1 MIRKI
6 FVPQNG
12 SVTLPIPQEY
22 IGKELE
28 IIAFPKE
35 EAKEEE
41 FSREDVLPASGS
53 ERNVHFPD
61 CLQHNHR
68 TDNKLTIVNL
78 YI

>member
-12 SVTLPIPQEY
+12 SITLAIPQEY

-35 EAKEEE
+35 EAIEEG
-41 FSREDVLPASGS
+41 FSVENALPASGS
-53 ERNVHFPD
+53 GHSVQFPD
-61 CLQHNHR
+61 RSQNNHR
-68 TDNKLTIVNL
+68 IDNKLTIVNL

>member
-12 SVTLPIPQEY
+12 SITLPIPQEY

-35 EAKEEE
+35 EAKEE
-41 FSREDVLPASGS
+41 FSVENALPASGS
-53 ERNVHFPD
+53 EHDVRFPD
-61 CLQHNHR
+61 SLQPNQR
-68 TDNKLTIVNL
+68 IDNKLTIVNL